1 MRRVQRLLAL
11 QETDLELDASRRRM
25 REVDA
30 LLTESDALRAA
41 RQSDQHIQQRLAQ
54 LRPRLKDLGL
64 ESSALDGK
72 ITNAEDRL
80 YSGAIKNPKEL
91 SDLQKDVT
99 SLRKHKSELDER
111 QLELMLE
118 LEQIEQEAAR
128 VHTDLIHIEAEWQR
142 EQATLQAQR
151 ASLIEHIETLD
162 ARRQAQRAEASAP
175 DLAAYDQLRARKH
188 GQVVA
193 TIEEGACGVC
203 GVEISEYN
211 MAKAQRDD
219 ALIPCGNCE
228 RLLIAR

>member
-11 QETDLELDASRRRM
+11 QETDLELDASRRRV
-25 REVDA
+25 REIDA
-30 LLTESDALRAA
+30 LLTDSDALRAA

-72 ITNAEDRL
+72 ITNAEARL

-118 LEQIEQEAAR
+118 LEQVEQEAAR
-128 VHTDLIHIEAEWQR
+128 VHTDLIHIETEWQR
-142 EQATLQAQR
+142 EQATLQARR
-151 ASLIEHIETLD
+151 ASLIEHIETVD
-162 ARRQAQRAEASAP
+162 AQRQAQRAEASAP
-175 DLAAYDQLRARKH
+175 DLAVYDQLRPRKH

-193 TIEEGACGVC
+193 TIEAGTCGAC
-203 GVEISEYN
+203 GVEISEYTL
-211 MAKAQRDD
+211 AKAQRDD

-228 RLLIAR
+228 RLLIVP